1 MIGNDQ
7 LQDARLNK
15 FLISLMLL
23 GSLLGCS
30 GEESVTAEKTIV
42 ETFLEDPQALG
53 RGRAL
58 FQGSCAGQCHGV
70 EGVEIVEAE
79 NLFDCNWQYGETDQE
94 IFNVVTDGI
103 PNTKMVGFG
112 SNFPE
117 GDNDLWKIIAF
128 VRFKQEPCD

>member
-42 ETFLEDPQALG
+42 ETFSEDPQALG

-94 IFNVVTDGI
+94 IFNVVTKGI
-103 PNTKMVGFG
+103 PNTQMVGFG

-117 GDNDLWKIIAF
+117 GDNDLLKIIAF
-128 VRFKQEPCD
+128 VRFMQEPCD

>member
-30 GEESVTAEKTIV
+30 GEESVIAEKTIV

-58 FQGSCAGQCHGV
+58 FQGSCAGQCHGM
-70 EGVEIVEAE
+70 EGVEFVEAE
-79 NLFDCNWQYGETDQE
+79 NLFDCVWQYGETDQE
-94 IFNVVTDGI
+94 IFNVVTEGI
-103 PNTKMVGFG
+103 PNTQMVGFG

>member
-1 MIGNDQ
+1 M
-7 LQDARLNK
+7 NK
-15 FLISLMLL
+15 VLISLILL

-30 GEESVTAEKTIV
+30 GEESMTAEKTLV
-42 ETFLEDPQALG
+42 ETFSADPQALG

-58 FQGSCAGQCHGV
+58 FQGSCAGQCHGM

-79 NLFDCNWQYGETDQE
+79 NLFDCIWQYGETDQE
-94 IFNVVTDGI
+94 IFNVVTEGI
-103 PNTKMVGFG
+103 PNTQMVGFG

>member
-15 FLISLMLL
+15 VFISLMLL

-30 GEESVTAEKTIV
+30 SEESVIAEKTIV
-42 ETFLEDPQALG
+42 ETFSEDPQALG

-58 FQGSCAGQCHGV
+58 FQGSCAGQCHGM

-79 NLFDCNWQYGETDQE
+79 NLFDCIWQYLG
-94 IFNVVTDGI
+94 V
-103 PNTKMVGFG
+103 FG
-112 SNFPE
+112 SIQLYLGVFGCIWPYL
-117 GDNDLWKIIAF
+117 GVF
-128 VRFKQEPCD
+128 G

>member
-1 MIGNDQ
+1 MIDNDQ
-7 LQDARLNK
+7 LQDVRLNK
-15 FLISLMLL
+15 VLISLMLL

-30 GEESVTAEKTIV
+30 GEELVIAEKTIV
-42 ETFLEDPQALG
+42 ETFSEDPQALG

-58 FQGSCAGQCHGV
+58 FQGSCAGQCHGM
-70 EGVEIVEAE
+70 EGVEIVEIE
-79 NLFDCNWQYGETDQE
+79 NLFDCIWQYGETDQE
-94 IFNVVTDGI
+94 IFNVVTEGI
-103 PNTKMVGFG
+103 PNTQMVGFG

>member
-42 ETFLEDPQALG
+42 ETFSEDPQALG

-58 FQGSCAGQCHGV
+58 FQGSCAGQCHGM
-70 EGVEIVEAE
+70 EGIEIAEAE
-79 NLFDCNWQYGETDQE
+79 NLFDCIWQYDGTDQG
-94 IFNVVTDGI
+94 IFDVVTEGI
-103 PNTKMVGFG
+103 PNTQMVGFG